1 MRKQRKTEKEGIPVA
16 LYMLEECL
24 INQVPIISEDENECN
39 ENCVTFTQGMSYDRV
54 NMSTTYTTIEQP
66 IVEIGEIPLSHNN
79 LRDVSSDKKVLC
91 DTSLI
96 SMPQLVNEHVS
107 SIVEIPCV
115 EFKHA
120 CYSHC

>member
-1 MRKQRKTEKEGIPVA
+1 
-16 LYMLEECL
+16 
-24 INQVPIISEDENECN
+24 
-39 ENCVTFTQGMSYDRV
+39 MSYDMV

-66 IVEIGEIPLSHNN
+66 IVETGEIPLSHNN
-79 LRDVSSDKKVLC
+79 LRIVSSDKKVLC

-107 SIVEIPCV
+107 SIVKTLCV

>member
-1 MRKQRKTEKEGIPVA
+1 
-16 LYMLEECL
+16 MLEECL
-24 INQVPIISEDENECN
+24 FNQVPIISEDKNKCN
-39 ENCVTFTQGMSYDRV
+39 DNGVTFTQGMSYNMV

-79 LRDVSSDKKVLC
+79 LRIVSSDKKVLC

-96 SMPQLVNEHVS
+96 SMPQLMNEHVS
-107 SIVEIPCV
+107 SIVETLCV

-120 CYSHC
+120 INENKKHWEHSLLLCMEKTTT